1 MLKIENETAQTI
13 IQRYRI
19 RANNLGMNPSERDL
33 AYAQALYDVA
43 KVCEDAIKVSK
54 SLCLNRV
61 EIIISDELI
70 SNLAKFS

>member
-33 AYAQALYDVA
+33 AYAHALYDVA